1 MCQQGSGGG
10 HWFPV
15 QGVFPLPFLGMKVR
29 SDVWEWEWVCALTG
43 WHGVHARQVLQRG
56 IELAMSTTML
66 TGSVQTN

>member
-15 QGVFPLPFLGMKVR
+15 QGVFPLPFLVGYEGEVR
-29 SDVWEWEWVCALTG
+29 CMGVGCALTG

-56 IELAMSTTML
+56 IEMAMSTTML
-66 TGSVQTN
+66 TGNVQTN